1 MLILYIVLSSYKK
14 YNFKCIY
21 FAVIDQ
27 CAIPLLTISQYTKFK
42 ILIYFEA
49 DHFTTIE
56 QN

>member
-1 MLILYIVLSSYKK
+1 MYMFFCDRPVCYTI
-14 YNFKCIY
+14 
-21 FAVIDQ
+21 
-27 CAIPLLTISQYTKFK
+27 LTISKYTKFK